1 MTEKKKPHDGVR
13 TPSLREVLKPVEL
26 LGIAFV
32 LALFLGLVALLSTRE
47 LILSLIGF
55 GLAFIVSLV
64 VLAMFTLSFK
74 QGDDEKR
81 DLSEQDEDAQRR
93 RRERGE

>member
-1 MTEKKKPHDGVR
+1 MTEKKKPQDGVR